1 MERWIL
7 PIIAIA
13 VLSLVLPALSRLI
26 TQRTGR
32 SKSVKGVWLLV
43 IPIGIFLSV
52 IAVSYFNLDLPWLA
66 VAAGVSADLRRGGVA
81 RPVGTVAGRVL
92 VELCRRCRAV
102 C

>member
-13 VLSLVLPALSRLI
+13 VLSLVLTALSRLI

-32 SKSVKGVWLLV
+32 SRSVKGVWSLV
-43 IPIGIFLSV
+43 TPIGVFVSV

-66 VAAGVSADLRRGGVA
+66 VAAGVSAGVIGLGVQWA
-81 RPVGTVAGRVL
+81 AG
-92 VELCRRCRAV
+92 EKA
-102 C
+102 

>member
-7 PIIAIA
+7 PIISIA
-13 VLSLVLPALSRLI
+13 VLSLVLSALSRLI

-66 VAAGVSADLRRGGVA
+66 VAAGVSAGVIGLGVQWA
-81 RPVGTVAGRVL
+81 AG
-92 VELCRRCRAV
+92 EKA
-102 C
+102 